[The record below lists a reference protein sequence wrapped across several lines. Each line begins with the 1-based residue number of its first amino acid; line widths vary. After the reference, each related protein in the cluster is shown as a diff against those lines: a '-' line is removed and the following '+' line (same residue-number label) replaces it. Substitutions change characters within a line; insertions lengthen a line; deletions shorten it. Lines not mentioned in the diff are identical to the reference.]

1 MKKKFLKSI
10 LKKYKLFISFW
21 IIGSIIVLYL
31 FNDALTP
38 QKKLPIFQPA
48 MVNYELVDSTLQF
61 VKKFHKI
68 SNFKLINQNGKI
80 ITNRDYDNKIYVA
93 DFFFTTCPT
102 ICPTKNVRQNSHQ
115 PWIPSK
121 NTIQI
126 PSSILS
132 NKVLF
137 DPHFCPTNIC
147 VC

>member
-1 MKKKFLKSI
+1 MKKIFFLKSF

-80 ITNRDYDNKIYVA
+80 ITNRDYDNKIYL
-93 DFFFTTCPT
+93 
-102 ICPTKNVRQNSHQ
+102 QNNDVLTVFDDQSF
-115 PWIPSK
+115 IELK
-121 NTIQI
+121 KC
-126 PSSILS
+126 L
-132 NKVLF
+132 KVS
-137 DPHFCPTNIC
+137 
-147 VC
+147 

>member
-48 MVNYELVDSTLQF
+48 MVNYELVDSKLQF

-68 SNFKLINQNGKI
+68 SNFRLINQNGKI

-102 ICPTKNVRQNSHQ
+102 ICPIMTDNMLKIQNKILDDPNVF
-115 PWIPSK
+115 
-121 NTIQI
+121 
-126 PSSILS
+126 L
-132 NKVLF
+132 L
-137 DPHFCPTNIC
+137 
-147 VC
+147 

>member
-102 ICPTKNVRQNSHQ
+102 ICPIMTDNMLKIGSWSPTPTPVPRNSYFST
-115 PWIPSK
+115 IS
-121 NTIQI
+121 TIQKI
-126 PSSILS
+126 
-132 NKVLF
+132 F
-137 DPHFCPTNIC
+137 
-147 VC
+147 